1 MAGSFSGY
9 RLRDPAYRRIA
20 VSMFLAGVATF
31 AQLYSVQPLLP
42 ELAESF
48 DVSATES
55 TLSLSVSTAALGAA
69 LLVMGPLSEVVGR
82 TPLIHVALFSS
93 AVVGLLSAVAPSWPL
108 LLVLR
113 AVEGLAIAGL
123 AAVCMAYL
131 REEVHESVHP
141 RAAALYVSGSAM
153 GGMTGRLVGGAFGD
167 LGGWRLGLGSVA
179 VVALVA
185 AVCVRVLLPPS
196 RNFTPVPP
204 HPRELLRMS
213 GRALTDPVQLA
224 LFGIAATFMGAFVA
238 VYNAMAF
245 RLVAPPYELSL
256 AVAGLVFLVYPV
268 GAVSSTYAGA
278 LASRIGRRAVLP
290 SAGVITLLGLLLTL
304 AQPLVLVVA
313 GLAVMTGGFFAAH
326 AVASGWV
333 ATRAH
338 YGVGG
343 TGQATALYLFAY
355 YLGSS
360 VFGSLAG
367 NAWTDGG
374 WPLVVLLAGVLVGV
388 GVVLSWL
395 LRGSDPV
402 TPTALS
408 DAPRGD

>member
-1 MAGSFSGY
+1 MTQSFSGH
-9 RLRDPAYRRIA
+9 RLGDPAYRRIA

-48 DVSATES
+48 DVTATES

-69 LLVMGPLSEVVGR
+69 LLVVGPLSEVVGR
-82 TPLIHVALFSS
+82 TPLIHLALFSS
-93 AVVGLLSAVAPSWPL
+93 AAVGLLSAVASSWPL
-108 LLVLR
+108 LLALR

-123 AAVCMAYL
+123 AAVGMAYL

-153 GGMTGRLVGGAFGD
+153 GGMTGRLVAGALGD
-167 LGGWRLGLGSVA
+167 VGGWRLGLGGVA
-179 VVALVA
+179 VIALVA
-185 AVCVRVLLPPS
+185 AICVRLLLPPS

-278 LASRIGRRAVLP
+278 LASRVGRRGVLP
-290 SAGVITLLGLLLTL
+290 AAGVITLLGLLLTL
-304 AQPLVLVVA
+304 AHPLALVVA

-367 NAWTDGG
+367 NAWTEGG
-374 WPLVVLLAGVLVGV
+374 WPLVVLLAGVLVTV
-388 GVVLSWL
+388 GTVLAVL
-395 LRGSDPV
+395 LRRADTVS
-402 TPTALS
+402 PTAAS
-408 DAPRGD
+408 NARGRE

>member
-1 MAGSFSGY
+1 VAQSFEGY
-9 RLRDPAYRRIA
+9 RRGDPAYRRIA

-48 DVSATES
+48 DVTATAS

-69 LLVMGPLSEVVGR
+69 LLVVGPLSEVVGR
-82 TPLIHVALFSS
+82 TPLIHLALFSS
-93 AVVGLLSAVAPSWPL
+93 AAVGLLSSVASSWPL

-123 AAVCMAYL
+123 AAVGMAYL

-153 GGMTGRLVGGAFGD
+153 GGMTGRLVAGALGD
-167 LGGWRLGLGSVA
+167 LGGWRLGLAGVA
-179 VVALVA
+179 VIALVA
-185 AVCVRVLLPPS
+185 AICVRLLLPPS

-213 GRALTDPVQLA
+213 GRAVTDPVQLA

-278 LASRIGRRAVLP
+278 LASRVGRRGVLP
-290 SAGVITLLGLLLTL
+290 TAGVITLLGLLLTL
-304 AQPLVLVVA
+304 AQPLALVIS

-367 NAWTDGG
+367 NAWTEGG
-374 WPLVVLLAGVLVGV
+374 WPFVVLLAGVLVTV
-388 GVVLSWL
+388 GTVLAVL
-395 LRGSDPV
+395 LRRADTV
-402 TPTALS
+402 TPAAAS
-408 DAPRGD
+408 NARGRE